1 MLAKQIDFDDV
12 IAAKHA
18 HGRAAIGMKGDKPLA
33 RKPEQRFPKRP
44 GPAARKRREIA
55 RDKPLAG
62 DKTAFPNAFPHEFS
76 RRVDRIDTPT
86 GPC

>member
-44 GPAARKRREIA
+44 GPAARKRREIP
-55 RDKPLAG
+55 RDKPLTRR
-62 DKTAFPNAFPHEFS
+62 KTALPNAFSDEFS
-76 RRVDRIDTPT
+76 GRIDRIDTPT

>member
-1 MLAKQIDFDDV
+1 MLAKEIDLNGV
-12 IAAKHA
+12 IAAKRA
-18 HGRAAIGMKGDKPLA
+18 HGCAAIRMKGDKPLA
-33 RKPEQRFPKRP
+33 REAEQRLAERP
-44 GPAARKRREIA
+44 RPAARKRREIA